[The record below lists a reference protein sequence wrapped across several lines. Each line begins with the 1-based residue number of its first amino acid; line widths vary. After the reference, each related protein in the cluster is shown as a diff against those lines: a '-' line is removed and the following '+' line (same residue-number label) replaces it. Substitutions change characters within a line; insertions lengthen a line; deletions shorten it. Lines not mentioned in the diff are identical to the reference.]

1 MLLDAVD
8 SPIDVLWM
16 NRSAENK
23 HVGNITIMAWQI
35 EEKRDQ
41 RTLPVARLPDT
52 ISGRV
57 SFLDFRRI
65 PTADTKCQTPVTC
78 ETVARVVCVCVC
90 ASCMCDSSIPVCHR
104 PCFRWMRA

>member
-90 ASCMCDSSIPVCHR
+90 VHPACVTLLSLCATDRASGG
-104 PCFRWMRA
+104 